1 MKLTFSND
9 AWEDYQ
15 YWQGADKKIL
25 KRINALIKETMRDP
39 NGRGA
44 KAEKLKGDLSG
55 WCSKRIN
62 KEHRMVYRIRGSGA
76 NQTLEVASL
85 RYHY

>member
-9 AWEDYQ
+9 AWEDYE

-25 KRINALIKETMRDP
+25 KRINDLIKETMRDP

-44 KAEKLKGDLSG
+44 KAERLKGHLSG

-62 KEHRMVYRIRGSGA
+62 KEHRMVYRIRGSDA
-76 NQTLEVASL
+76 DQTLEIAAL